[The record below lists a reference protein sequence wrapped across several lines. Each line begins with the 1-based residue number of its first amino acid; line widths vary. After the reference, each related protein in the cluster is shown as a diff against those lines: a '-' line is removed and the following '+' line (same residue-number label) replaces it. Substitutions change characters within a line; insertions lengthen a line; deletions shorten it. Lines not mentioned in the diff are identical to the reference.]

1 MQKIKG
7 IKTIVSCALA
17 LGLCGSSFVQMVS
30 AETILPDSGIYID
43 KTLSEKLSSMSDEDK
58 LDVSVWTK
66 DIDFS
71 TVKKE
76 TTVKLKSDYN
86 FNSEKLEL
94 LDMSFADEKLD
105 NSTALKINRIDSDV
119 TDEDT
124 ETVIEEKRNI
134 ASDMYEE
141 NNQKFLDKIEC
152 HEDDIIYES
161 KYAPNV
167 ILSLDKEQINSLCKN
182 PNVTDIYYYDK
193 EAENLLNPQNYDTT
207 ELSQEER
214 ASTYNFSVEPY
225 DVTGISEMRDTF
237 GFTGEG
243 VKIGVIDYPF
253 ANSSEI
259 DYFNRDTFALYHCSS
274 NGIIDSY
281 SSHGNCV
288 SCIIAGNYSNSTTG
302 DTFVGAVPDAKLY
315 ATAGVDFRAALEV
328 LLDNGVNVINSSMV
342 FGNDGNNNYGDT
354 AKWIDHVV
362 SQHNVT
368 YVGAAGNAGENGV
381 GSGQMAYNMITVGGC
396 NNNGTL
402 SGYSSYTNTD
412 GKNYKPD
419 LVAPGDSFVLPA
431 TRDSSTAIPNAASG
445 TSFSTPMVTGAVA
458 QLCQASSSLKIN
470 PRLMKAV
477 LLAGTEITDSMD
489 ESEVI
494 SNSSGNTALSKMYGS
509 GMLNVINSYALYSAR
524 RNYAS
529 GSITSSVN
537 SVGKTMSINAT
548 AGKLV
553 RVCAVWDKPNTVSDS
568 HSTGTITS
576 PNLDTFKLKVTDP
589 KGNSYTSYC
598 SYDNKSM
605 VSFVSSGSGTY
616 TIQLIRQG
624 TFVSDNIRY
633 GIAASVQNR

>member
-17 LGLCGSSFVQMVS
+17 VGLCGSSFVQMVS

-94 LDMSFADEKLD
+94 LDMSFVDEKLD
-105 NSTALKINRIDSDV
+105 NSTALKIKRIDSDV

-182 PNVTDIYYYDK
+182 PNVTDIYYYEK

-288 SCIIAGNYSNSTTG
+288 SCKTVCNS
-302 DTFVGAVPDAKLY
+302 
-315 ATAGVDFRAALEV
+315 
-328 LLDNGVNVINSSMV
+328 
-342 FGNDGNNNYGDT
+342 
-354 AKWIDHVV
+354 
-362 SQHNVT
+362 
-368 YVGAAGNAGENGV
+368 
-381 GSGQMAYNMITVGGC
+381 GC
-396 NNNGTL
+396 
-402 SGYSSYTNTD
+402 
-412 GKNYKPD
+412 
-419 LVAPGDSFVLPA
+419 
-431 TRDSSTAIPNAASG
+431 
-445 TSFSTPMVTGAVA
+445 
-458 QLCQASSSLKIN
+458 
-470 PRLMKAV
+470 
-477 LLAGTEITDSMD
+477 
-489 ESEVI
+489 
-494 SNSSGNTALSKMYGS
+494 
-509 GMLNVINSYALYSAR
+509 
-524 RNYAS
+524 
-529 GSITSSVN
+529 
-537 SVGKTMSINAT
+537 
-548 AGKLV
+548 
-553 RVCAVWDKPNTVSDS
+553 
-568 HSTGTITS
+568 
-576 PNLDTFKLKVTDP
+576 
-589 KGNSYTSYC
+589 
-598 SYDNKSM
+598 
-605 VSFVSSGSGTY
+605 
-616 TIQLIRQG
+616 
-624 TFVSDNIRY
+624 
-633 GIAASVQNR
+633 